1 MWGKELKPCDTKLTI
16 VYSFAI
22 VLTIVEFCNAA
33 SIVKEMAAESAEFMQ
48 EKGFN
53 SPTNE

>member
-1 MWGKELKPCDTKLTI
+1 MWGKELKPCDTKLTK

-33 SIVKEMAAESAEFMQ
+33 SVVKEMAAESAEFMQ